1 MEGPELK
8 KRKIHKPPPRRS
20 VSCTLSRAQMRSR
33 SLKSASVGV
42 ICIIKILH
50 NTDTSP
56 VSLHVVSPLAEVITN
71 SVSPFGLFSEY
82 GRQNPD
88 TETISSVE
96 GVRHSKVDTRTVAS
110 PASKTLKDAKPTS
123 SSRITGVQTSDINSF
138 RIQQDKN
145 FAVAQA
151 QQDGCTGNFMK
162 FDSWYGNFLVPV
174 VPSRAEFNR

>member
-1 MEGPELK
+1 
-8 KRKIHKPPPRRS
+8 
-20 VSCTLSRAQMRSR
+20 MRSR
-33 SLKSASVGV
+33 SLKSASV
-42 ICIIKILH
+42 
-50 NTDTSP
+50 
-56 VSLHVVSPLAEVITN
+56 AEVITN

-96 GVRHSKVDTRTVAS
+96 GSLLGILFYFCRTVAS

>member
-33 SLKSASVGV
+33 SLKSASVGE
-42 ICIIKILH
+42 IRF
-50 NTDTSP
+50 
-56 VSLHVVSPLAEVITN
+56 A
-71 SVSPFGLFSEY
+71 
-82 GRQNPD
+82 
-88 TETISSVE
+88 SSR
-96 GVRHSKVDTRTVAS
+96 GKTVAS

-123 SSRITGVQTSDINSF
+123 SSRIPGVQTSDINSF

-174 VPSRAEFNR
+174 VPSRAELNR

>member
-8 KRKIHKPPPRRS
+8 KRKIPKPPPR
-20 VSCTLSRAQMRSR
+20 
-33 SLKSASVGV
+33 
-42 ICIIKILH
+42 
-50 NTDTSP
+50 
-56 VSLHVVSPLAEVITN
+56 
-71 SVSPFGLFSEY
+71 
-82 GRQNPD
+82 
-88 TETISSVE
+88 
-96 GVRHSKVDTRTVAS
+96 RTVAS

-123 SSRITGVQTSDINSF
+123 SLRIPGVQTSDINSF

-174 VPSRAEFNR
+174 VPSRAELNR

>member
-33 SLKSASVGV
+33 SLKSASVGE
-42 ICIIKILH
+42 IQFASSRGKCQYCPRR
-50 NTDTSP
+50 SP
-56 VSLHVVSPLAEVITN
+56 N
-71 SVSPFGLFSEY
+71 SVSPFGLFSVY

-123 SSRITGVQTSDINSF
+123 SSRIPGVQTSDINSF

-174 VPSRAEFNR
+174 VPSRAELNG

>member
-1 MEGPELK
+1 
-8 KRKIHKPPPRRS
+8 R
-20 VSCTLSRAQMRSR
+20 VSALDCLTPSTECL
-33 SLKSASVGV
+33 V
-42 ICIIKILH
+42 
-50 NTDTSP
+50 P
-56 VSLHVVSPLAEVITN
+56 VSQFCFLYSEQSPNAFTEFKECLSCLHVVSPLAEAITN
-71 SVSPFGLFSEY
+71 SVSPFGLFSDY

-88 TETISSVE
+88 T
-96 GVRHSKVDTRTVAS
+96 TVAS

-123 SSRITGVQTSDINSF
+123 TSRIPGVQTSDINSF